1 MAEELTFH
9 LADFEGP
16 LELLLTLVQKHKM
29 DLHNIPILE
38 LIDQYTRT
46 VAADAGS
53 RPGDGQRLHRDG
65 GASGGDEE
73 LSAAAPQRR
82 GRADETGTDRPA
94 HRVRPVPPDGRGI
107 ARKGEQAPVFVR
119 RPLEVEQDNTYDLFH
134 SPQVLADCWQA
145 LAGRKAAVVRQ
156 PTQQQFEPL
165 VSAPVV
171 SVNSRVVYIL
181 RQLIGGSARKL
192 GQLFSRRQ
200 SRSTHVATF
209 LALLELVRGGRVTL
223 GPDGAM
229 TMRRGR
235 PWNAQR
241 RTNEPEKTA
250 SRRGGDALCLCGDPV
265 GRRQTGRRRFRCRSP
280 AWRPVLEELRT
291 RYAREDSGLCLLHL
305 NTHWQLATKADW
317 AEPRP
322 PGAGHPAL
330 GAAGPGGDGDADRH
344 RLQPAG
350 LPRIH

>member
-46 VAADAGS
+46 VAADAGADPETAS
-53 RPGDGQRLHRDG
+53 AFIEMAAHLVEMKSYLLLPRSEEGERMKQELTGQLIEYDQCRRMA
-65 GASGGDEE
+65 GA
-73 LSAAAPQRR
+73 L
-82 GRADETGTDRPA
+82 RA
-94 HRVRPVPPDGRGI
+94 
-107 ARKGEQAPVFVR
+107 KGEQAQVFVR

-165 VSAPVV
+165 
-171 SVNSRVVYIL
+171 VYIL

-235 PWNAQR
+235 LE
-241 RTNEPEKTA
+241 RTKENE
-250 SRRGGDALCLCGDPV
+250 
-265 GRRQTGRRRFRCRSP
+265 
-280 AWRPVLEELRT
+280 
-291 RYAREDSGLCLLHL
+291 
-305 NTHWQLATKADW
+305 
-317 AEPRP
+317 
-322 PGAGHPAL
+322 
-330 GAAGPGGDGDADRH
+330 
-344 RLQPAG
+344 
-350 LPRIH
+350 